1 MRAANIKA
9 IVMSY
14 AHIRPKTRMERLYKN
29 DESDE
34 GLYAYGPKM

>member
-9 IVMSY
+9 IVRFN
-14 AHIRPKTRMERLYKN
+14 AHIRPKTERERLYKN

-34 GLYAYGPKM
+34 GLCAYGPKM